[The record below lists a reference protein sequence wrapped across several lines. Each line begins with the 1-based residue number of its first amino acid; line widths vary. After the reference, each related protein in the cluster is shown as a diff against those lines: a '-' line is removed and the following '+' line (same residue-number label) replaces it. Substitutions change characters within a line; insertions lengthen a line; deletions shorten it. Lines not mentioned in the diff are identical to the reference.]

1 MSFFNFFKSPQIS
14 QGVDEYKSTPGAL
27 LLDVRTP
34 EEYQEGH
41 IPESK
46 NLPLQSLANQAGS
59 LIRQKST
66 PIFVY
71 CHSGSRS
78 SQTEIDEADIAD
90 PHFDPQ
96 RRTGI
101 QMLAFLQIG
110 LRDQPLC
117 LLLLIHRAEA
127 AGALTQERLHDALH
141 LLDLKLTAVFDPRV

>member
-1 MSFFNFFKSPQIS
+1 MRHPHQMTLAPGIIVLIICLLRGARIAAHRDDERLAMKQLHDDAEVLKADLTLI
-14 QGVDEYKSTPGAL
+14 GVSA
-27 LLDVRTP
+27 
-34 EEYQEGH
+34 
-41 IPESK
+41 
-46 NLPLQSLANQAGS
+46 
-59 LIRQKST
+59 
-66 PIFVY
+66 
-71 CHSGSRS
+71 
-78 SQTEIDEADIAD
+78 EIDEADIAD
-90 PHFDPQ
+90 PHLDPQ